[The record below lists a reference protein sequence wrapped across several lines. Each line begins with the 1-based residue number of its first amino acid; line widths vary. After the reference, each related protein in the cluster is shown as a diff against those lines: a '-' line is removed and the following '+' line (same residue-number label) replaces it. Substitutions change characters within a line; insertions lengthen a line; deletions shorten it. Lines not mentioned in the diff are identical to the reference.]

1 MFKISIIMACYNSVA
16 YLQRSIGSV
25 LQQTYQN
32 WELICVDDES
42 SDETYSKLLEFSR
55 QDNRI
60 KVFSKK
66 NSGMAAPNFN
76 FALDYASGD
85 FIFVLGH
92 DDEINSICLE
102 SFIRRYEEIGDEEID
117 AIIPRSVM
125 YFPEDAS
132 KNWIL
137 CGINREADTEN
148 EILSGVEA
156 FELSIFW
163 KISGFAFFRTDIVKK
178 LGFYEE
184 GMNGDEYSCREF
196 FLNSRKVAF
205 VREGIYK
212 YYQLETS
219 ITKKLSPKIFD
230 TYKTFYKLEELAKK
244 NNLKPSLIK
253 IINKERCAQ
262 AYNLWEKYLKNK
274 HLFSQEEQQKIERCF
289 EESYRLLT
297 SYKTF
302 TDWFFRKGR
311 DRRGK
316 FIVILD
322 SLKFYY
328 KKLKNV

>member
-1 MFKISIIMACYNSVA
+1 MFKISIIMACYNSAA

-25 LQQTYQN
+25 LKQTYQN

-42 SDETYSKLLEFSR
+42 NDGTYDKLLEFSR
-55 QDNRI
+55 KDNRV

-76 FALDYASGD
+76 FALDYVSGD

-102 SFIRRYEEIGDEEID
+102 SFIKRYDEIGDEEID
-117 AIIPRSVM
+117 AIVPRSVM
-125 YFPEDAS
+125 HFPEDTR
-132 KNWIL
+132 KNWML
-137 CGINREADTEN
+137 CGIDRKLETEN
-148 EILSGVEA
+148 KVLSGLEA

-163 KISGFAFFRTDIVKK
+163 KISGFAFFRADIVKK

-230 TYKTFYKLEELAKK
+230 TYKTFYRLEELAKK
-244 NNLKPSLIK
+244 NNLKSSLIK
-253 IINKERCAQ
+253 KINKERYAQ

-274 HLFSQEEQQKIERCF
+274 YLFSQEELQKIERHF
-289 EESYRLLT
+289 EENYRLLMP
-297 SYKTF
+297 YKTF
-302 TDWFFRKGR
+302 KDLFFRKSR

-316 FIVILD
+316 SIVILD